1 VEATLLVPFRSD
13 NQPEGDR
20 HFRFDKLGVSWQPGS
35 RLARAAQTLSL
46 GWGKETSPGSDQ
58 RRYRLSSMGSVLVAS
73 ADCSFPTRVRLF

>member
-13 NQPEGDR
+13 NEPEGDR

-46 GWGKETSPGSDQ
+46 GRGKETSPGSDQ
-58 RRYRLSSMGSVLVAS
+58 RRYRLSSMGSGLVAS
-73 ADCSFPTRVRLF
+73 ADCSFPTTRAC